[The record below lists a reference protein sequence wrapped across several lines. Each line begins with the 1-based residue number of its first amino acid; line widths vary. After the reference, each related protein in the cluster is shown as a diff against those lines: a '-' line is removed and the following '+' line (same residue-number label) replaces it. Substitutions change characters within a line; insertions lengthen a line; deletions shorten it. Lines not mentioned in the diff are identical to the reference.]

1 MRLSL
6 FGASLARSANP
17 NKEWVMGR
25 LPIACGMA
33 ILLLSVGRTAL
44 PVEFTNAASSN
55 AFIFEFEATCATCH
69 GDNVSIDR
77 APNGAVLEAMAP
89 ERIYRSLTGGP
100 MAQFVLDW
108 PDDKKKG
115 LATAITGRPFGGHG
129 PAIEGGMV
137 IIGSGYAVLDTAPGN
152 VLLAFDFG
160 SPHSASG
167 SNSP

>member
-1 MRLSL
+1 VRLSL

-55 AFIFEFEATCATCH
+55 AFIFEFEAICATCH

-77 APNGAVLEAMAP
+77 APNRAALEAMAP
-89 ERIYRSLTGGP
+89 ERIY
-100 MAQFVLDW
+100 
-108 PDDKKKG
+108 
-115 LATAITGRPFGGHG
+115 
-129 PAIEGGMV
+129 
-137 IIGSGYAVLDTAPGN
+137 
-152 VLLAFDFG
+152 
-160 SPHSASG
+160 
-167 SNSP
+167 

>member
-1 MRLSL
+1 M

-55 AFIFEFEATCATCH
+55 AFIFEFEAICATCH

-77 APNGAVLEAMAP
+77 APNRAALEAMAP
-89 ERIYRSLTGGP
+89 ERIYQSLTGGA

-129 PAIEGGMV
+129 PAIAGGMV

>member
-1 MRLSL
+1 M

-25 LPIACGMA
+25 LPIAYGMA

-44 PVEFTNAASSN
+44 PVEFTNAGSSN
-55 AFIFEFEATCATCH
+55 AFIFEFEAICATCH

-77 APNGAVLEAMAP
+77 APNRAALEAMAP
-89 ERIYRSLTGGP
+89 ERIYQSLTGGP
-100 MAQFVLDW
+100 KAQFVLDW
-108 PDDKKKG
+108 PNDKKKG

-129 PAIEGGMV
+129 PAIAGGMV

>member
-1 MRLSL
+1 M

-25 LPIACGMA
+25 LPIAYGMA

-55 AFIFEFEATCATCH
+55 AFIFEFEAICATCH

-77 APNGAVLEAMAP
+77 APNRAALEAMAP
-89 ERIYRSLTGGP
+89 ERIYQSLTGGP

-129 PAIEGGMV
+129 PAIAGGMV

>member
-1 MRLSL
+1 M
-6 FGASLARSANP
+6 FGASLARSTNP
-17 NKEWVMGR
+17 NKEWVMSR

-33 ILLLSVGRTAL
+33 ILLLSFGRTAS
-44 PVEFTNAASSN
+44 PVEFTNSASST
-55 AFIFEFEATCATCH
+55 AFVFEFEAIRATCH

-77 APNGAVLEAMAP
+77 APNRAALEAVSP
-89 ERIYRSLTGGP
+89 ERIYQSLTDGP
-100 MAQFVLDW
+100 TAQFVLDW
-108 PDDKKKG
+108 RDDKKNG

-129 PAIEGGMV
+129 PAIAGGMV

-152 VLLAFDFG
+152 ALLAFDVG